1 VLFERS
7 ILEGLAAGT
16 ITLAFR
22 RWRRSR
28 VRTGSRLRTPIG
40 VLSVEAQEV
49 VEVASITEADA
60 RRAGYPSR
68 AELVAA
74 LDGYGDGPVHR
85 IALRYAGPDPRIALR
100 ERGTLSDAELRV
112 LRTRLAR
119 LDASSRHGR
128 WTLATLRLID
138 ERPGARAAD
147 LAASVGRPPPAFKAD
162 VRKLKELGLTESLTV
177 GYRLSPRGRAVLLRL
192 G

>member
-1 VLFERS
+1 VLFERTV
-7 ILEGLAAGT
+7 LEGLAAGT

-28 VRTGSRLRTPIG
+28 VKAGSRLRTPIG
-40 VLSVEAQEV
+40 VLAVEALEV
-49 VEVASITEADA
+49 VEVEGITEAEA
-60 RRAGYPSR
+60 ARAGYRSR
-68 AELVAA
+68 AELLAT
-74 LDGYGDGPVHR
+74 LDGYDGPVHR
-85 IALRYAGPDPRIALR
+85 VTLRYAGPDPRIALR
-100 ERGTLSDAELRV
+100 ERSSLGDEELSA

-119 LDASSRHGR
+119 LDAASRHGR
-128 WTLATLRLID
+128 WTIATMRLID

-147 LAASVGRPPPAFKAD
+147 LAVAVDRPPPAFKAD

-177 GYRLSPRGRAVLLRL
+177 GYRLSPRGRAVLARL